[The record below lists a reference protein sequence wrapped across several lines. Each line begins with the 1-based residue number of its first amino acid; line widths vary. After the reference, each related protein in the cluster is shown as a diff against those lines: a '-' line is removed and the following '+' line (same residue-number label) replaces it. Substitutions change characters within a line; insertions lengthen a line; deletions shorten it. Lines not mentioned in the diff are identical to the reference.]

1 MDRVTKI
8 APRSSDLPHTGA
20 RIRKIELIPAARCLT
35 SLLEFVKH
43 GKPSESLIL
52 EDERQFS

>member
-1 MDRVTKI
+1 MDRVTRI
-8 APRSSDLPHTGA
+8 APRSSDLRHPGA
-20 RIRKIELIPAARCLT
+20 RIRKIELIPGSTLLV

-52 EDERQFS
+52 EDELQFS